1 MLELSADDDL
11 FTFTHGGQSY
21 ALPAVTIDDV
31 GPLSEFIGLPHA
43 EMSEKVRDYIV
54 GISREHHP
62 DTADLISRVGL
73 KNFFLIFRTWSGL
86 SLGESKPSDDS

>member
-11 FTFTHGGQSY
+11 FTFSHGGETYS
-21 ALPAVTIDDV
+21 LPAVTIDDV
-31 GPLSEFIGLPHA
+31 EPLSEFIKLPHA
-43 EMSEKVRDYIV
+43 EMSANVRDYMV
-54 GISREHHP
+54 NLARDHHP

-73 KNFFLIFRTWSGL
+73 KNFFLIFRNWSGI

>member
-11 FTFTHGGQSY
+11 FTFTHGGQEF

-31 GPLSEFIGLPHA
+31 GPLTEFIELPHK
-43 EMSEKVRDYIV
+43 EMSQKVRDYLV
-54 GISREHHP
+54 DLAKDHHP

-73 KNFFLIFRTWSGL
+73 KNFFLIFRNWSGMT
-86 SLGESKPSDDS
+86 LGESKPSDDS